1 MGEAA
6 RIAANPCRITRCRM
20 LARIIIVFIVII
32 IMIIVINI
40 ISSYRRRHRYRRSS
54 SLHSLV
60 LYLSHSLLSINLS
73 LSLSLILSL
82 LLPTYL
88 ACFASCSSPVV
99 ISLFAPK
106 HQFFSDHRSH
116 CPLPLLLASSRTF
129 AFSLAPLGPNAT
141 LTRFL
146 LLLTHSFALSLS
158 QSHRI
163 SLTLAPHPLINN
175 PALALPLTRARSPFR
190 ALRKRL

>member
-54 SLHSLV
+54 SLRSLSFSI
-60 LYLSHSLLSINLS
+60 YLTRSSHSLSFS
-73 LSLSLILSL
+73 LYFFLHTSPALR
-82 LLPTYL
+82 L
-88 ACFASCSSPVV
+88 AHPPVV

-116 CPLPLLLASSRTF
+116 CPLLLASSRTF
-129 AFSLAPLGPNAT
+129 AFLTRTLGPNAT
-141 LTRFL
+141 LTHAYFSCS
-146 LLLTHSFALSLS
+146 HSFALSLS

-175 PALALPLTRARSPFR
+175 PALALPLTRARSRPFVPYEKDCKP
-190 ALRKRL
+190 LTQ

>member
-54 SLHSLV
+54 SLHSFRSLSIS
-60 LYLSHSLLSINLS
+60 LAPLNQSLSHSLS
-73 LSLSLILSL
+73 LSFSFYFFLHTSPALR
-82 LLPTYL
+82 L
-88 ACFASCSSPVV
+88 AHPPVV

-106 HQFFSDHRSH
+106 HQFFSDRRSH

-129 AFSLAPLGPNAT
+129 AFLTRTLGPNAT
-141 LTRFL
+141 LTHAFFSCS
-146 LLLTHSFALSLS
+146 HSFALSLS
-158 QSHRI
+158 L
-163 SLTLAPHPLINN
+163 SLTEFP
-175 PALALPLTRARSPFR
+175 
-190 ALRKRL
+190 

>member
-20 LARIIIVFIVII
+20 LARIIIVF
-32 IMIIVINI
+32 
-40 ISSYRRRHRYRRSS
+40 YRHHYHDHRHQHHIELSPPS
-54 SLHSLV
+54 SLHSLSFSI
-60 LYLSHSLLSINLS
+60 YLTRSSQSLS

-88 ACFASCSSPVV
+88 ACFASLLIAPVV

-106 HQFFSDHRSH
+106 HQFCFSDHRSH
-116 CPLPLLLASSRTF
+116 CPLPPPCICSHIRVLTRT
-129 AFSLAPLGPNAT
+129 LGPNAT

-146 LLLTHSFALSLS
+146 LLLTLALSLS
-158 QSHRI
+158 
-163 SLTLAPHPLINN
+163 LTENFPNARSTPFDQPR
-175 PALALPLTRARSPFR
+175 PRSLPLTRARARPFVPYEKDCKP
-190 ALRKRL
+190 LTQ